1 MSTRQRLRGRAAA
14 RRILRLDV
22 RRSRLPLA
30 ALLVASTALALACSE
45 AETRNGTAPEVSRSY
60 RAPKPNVPLER
71 RVAFEDAAA
80 GQIVYVPVYSHI
92 FHHGGRPYLLEATLS
107 VRNTD
112 RDRGVTINAVDYY
125 DSDGRR
131 VRRLLEAPLALG
143 PLATA
148 EFLIESQ
155 DTEGG
160 SGANFLVEWVAD
172 RPISI
177 PMIECL
183 MVGRSGTHG
192 LSFARSG
199 RAIAEKP

>member
-1 MSTRQRLRGRAAA
+1 MSTRQAA
-14 RRILRLDV
+14 RRRAV
-22 RRSRLPLA
+22 RFEARRTRLPVATLLLA
-30 ALLVASTALALACSE
+30 AAVLALGCSD
-45 AETRNGTAPEVSRSY
+45 AETPGLTDPAVSRSY
-60 RAPKPNVPLER
+60 KAPRPNVPPER

-125 DSDGRR
+125 DSEGRR

-172 RPISI
+172 RPISV

-192 LSFARSG
+192 LSFARAG
-199 RAIAEKP
+199 RAIVEKP